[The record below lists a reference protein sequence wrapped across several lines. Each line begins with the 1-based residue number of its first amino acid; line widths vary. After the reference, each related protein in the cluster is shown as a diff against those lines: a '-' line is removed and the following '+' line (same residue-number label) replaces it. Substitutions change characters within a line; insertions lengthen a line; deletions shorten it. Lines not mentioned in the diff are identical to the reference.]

1 MPSWRCRHPSG
12 SRACSGGWAPC
23 LLSFQFSLMM
33 MMMIHICMTSWFQRA
48 LGFPR
53 ALSYCTYC
61 SLYNVQCLFW
71 PTLGT
76 CSLTGITELSVRPY
90 NSGICVKQ
98 EAQIMRPA
106 EHWQVTQIKK
116 EEEMTSSRERWGTAN
131 WNACSA
137 ERWGRLL
144 LLLYPPTFP
153 MWKYEPS
160 AARTSNALRDVKGQ
174 MLGKSPSY

>member
-23 LLSFQFSLMM
+23 LLSFQFSLM

-116 EEEMTSSRERWGTAN
+116 EEEMTSSREHGVQQTEMHA
-131 WNACSA
+131 AQKGGAGCFSS
-137 ERWGRLL
+137 
-144 LLLYPPTFP
+144 YTHQPFP
-153 MWKYEPS
+153 CGN
-160 AARTSNALRDVKGQ
+160 TSPVLPELP
-174 MLGKSPSY
+174 MH